1 MELDGEMKMMH
12 MEIAAD
18 ECMGLSAAAAA
29 SCSALQA
36 MCVYARLAGLFKV
49 EMSRHACRRSPELG
63 SY

>member
-1 MELDGEMKMMH
+1 MNAWVCLQH
-12 MEIAAD
+12 AAVHQ
-18 ECMGLSAAAAA
+18 AAAAA